1 MHGRFAARSLISGH
15 SADKSRAKRLTTVH
29 RIEVEGTGVEFQC
42 SPESSLLAGM
52 EAQAKKAIAVGC
64 RGGGCGF
71 CKIRILEGEYET
83 KKMSV
88 KFVSHSERLDG
99 YALSCRVFPRSD
111 MRVVALEDVEGKKI
125 IETGINK
132 P

>member
-1 MHGRFAARSLISGH
+1 M
-15 SADKSRAKRLTTVH
+15 H
-29 RIEVEGTGVEFQC
+29 RIEVEGTGVEFEC

-99 YALSCRVFPRSD
+99 YALSCRVLPRSD

>member
-1 MHGRFAARSLISGH
+1 MRSHVVHSSKRFDGVTPEGGTALGLESNVGPFTI
-15 SADKSRAKRLTTVH
+15 K
-29 RIEVEGTGVEFQC
+29 VEGSGVSFEC

-71 CKIRILEGEYET
+71 CKIKVLDGQYES

-88 KFVSHSERLDG
+88 KFVSKTEQVHG

-111 MRVVALEDVEGKKI
+111 MRVIALENVEGRKI
-125 IETGINK
+125 IK
-132 P
+132 